1 MQNSISVIF
10 PMYNELEYVEETIS
24 ETSRILDSLCIDY
37 EIIIID
43 DASTDGSGQKAMELA
58 RHDSSIKIFHLTEN
72 KKLGEVLKM
81 GFSKATKD
89 IIVYSDF
96 DLPFDL
102 SILNELIPLMGDV
115 DIIQGYRIGKRESI
129 HRTIFSKIYN
139 FLVRLIFGS
148 EVNDI
153 NFAMKIFKRQILEN
167 IKLKS
172 KGPFIA
178 TEFIIKGQYLGYKIK
193 ELKVK
198 YRPRKYSASRLFSSN
213 TVLTILFEMIK
224 FYSEIKVL
232 SRKQLCK
239 L

>member
-1 MQNSISVIF
+1 MIF
-10 PMYNELEYVEETIS
+10 PMYNELEYVEETIN
-24 ETSRILDSLCIDY
+24 ETSRIMDSLCIDY
-37 EIIIID
+37 EIIFID

-58 RHDSSIKIFHLTEN
+58 RYNSSIKIFRLTEN

-81 GFSKATKD
+81 GFSKATKN
-89 IIVYSDF
+89 IIIYSDF

-102 SILNELIPLMGDV
+102 SILNELISLMGNV
-115 DIIQGYRIGKRESI
+115 DIIQGCRIGRRESI
-129 HRTIFSKIYN
+129 LRMIYSKIYN
-139 FLVRLIFGS
+139 FLIRLIFDS
-148 EVNDI
+148 KVNDI

-193 ELKVK
+193 EIKVK
-198 YRPRKYSASRLFSSN
+198 YRPRKYSASRLFSLN

-224 FYSEIKVL
+224 FYPEIKAI
-232 SRKQLCK
+232 SKK
-239 L
+239 TIM